1 MNLLRNKAIIKIN
14 KMKTQLIKVGFL
26 FKYYACTF
34 KRYRMMKVFIL
45 FFLGCWFSSHSQHT
59 NKTDLISTILK
70 NKNVINDSKLDKC
83 DTIEAIYKPDIH
95 NKDFNK
101 EYIIEDKLFQV
112 KLYANE
118 FDAGIHNVQTRFDF
132 KDKLYYCK
140 KIFIIVTPLNKKE
153 IKVGVF
159 NPYTGSYITIHYK
172 SKKKKYVQTEYFA
185 GAI

>member
-101 EYIIEDKLFQV
+101 EYIIEDKLFRSEEHTSELQSRPHLV
-112 KLYANE
+112 CRL
-118 FDAGIHNVQTRFDF
+118 
-132 KDKLYYCK
+132 L
-140 KIFIIVTPLNKKE
+140 L
-153 IKVGVF
+153 
-159 NPYTGSYITIHYK
+159 
-172 SKKKKYVQTEYFA
+172 
-185 GAI
+185 